1 MADHGSF
8 LSSRRIWTRI
18 QAVALVEG
26 LRLLRDRTSFSL
38 IVAVPVLQIILF
50 GAAVNLDPKHV
61 SLAVVGGSPSTQQF
75 ISQVAENTGYFKKA
89 RLGLE
94 PARATDLITQGLASV
109 VIELPDD
116 AALFDEDALDDFD
129 ETTRVFID
137 GSDAGAVAPALSALR
152 REMWRYVAQRVADEA
167 GLEGLI
173 KAREQVETVWLYNP
187 GRDTTWTLL
196 PGLLGV
202 IVMIS
207 MLMLGALS
215 LAREREQGT
224 WEALLMMPNTA
235 AEVLTG
241 KILPYVVIAF
251 VQTILVTM
259 CATLGF
265 GLPFVGSVLLLLAGT
280 LLFAFAHLVLGFL
293 LSAVVENQIQALQG
307 AVAFYLPS
315 MLLSGFMFPF
325 SGMPGWAQAAG
336 NVLPLTH
343 YVRFARDIMLKGTPG
358 AEAAGFLAPIMLFAM
373 IVGLMALVL
382 FRRRLD

>member
-1 MADHGSF
+1 MTDGSSSF
-8 LSSRRIWTRI
+8 LFRQVWVRIR
-18 QAVALVEG
+18 AVAHVEG

-50 GAAVNLDPKHV
+50 GAAVNLDPRQV
-61 SLAVVGGSPSTQQF
+61 SLAVVGGSPSTQKTVT
-75 ISQVAENTGYFKKA
+75 QVAKNTGYFNEA
-89 RLGLE
+89 QLGLE
-94 PARATDLITQGLASV
+94 PDRATDLIARRLASV

-116 AALFDEDALDDFD
+116 SALFEEDTPDDFD

-137 GSDAGAVAPALSALR
+137 GSDAGAVAPALSALE
-152 REMWRYVAQRVADEA
+152 REMWRHVARGLAEDAD
-167 GLEGLI
+167 LESLI
-173 KAREQVETVWLYNP
+173 KSREKIETVWLYNP

-224 WEALLMMPNTA
+224 WEALLMMPTTA
-235 AEVLTG
+235 AEVLAG
-241 KILPYVVIAF
+241 KVLPYIAIAF
-251 VQTILVTM
+251 VQVILVTM
-259 CATLGF
+259 CATIGF
-265 GLPFVGSVLLLLAGT
+265 GLPFVGSVLLLFTGT

-325 SGMPGWAQAAG
+325 SGMPGWAQIVG

-343 YVRFARDIMLKGTPG
+343 YVRFARDIMLKGSPG
-358 AEAAGFLAPIMLFAM
+358 AEAAGFLAPIALFAL
-373 IVGLMALVL
+373 VASLMALIL